1 MVMSPWQVSHLVLY
15 MHCLISTMMKVLSSS
30 GFYRSQIWD
39 CEQFSSFPKAV
50 CLNDRVEK
58 KNPGLWESKA
68 YSLYIYFRFI
78 SFYNYFI
85 ISQHSHFTSE
95 TIDYVQDTL
104 LQNMASCHF
113 SKQQKQEGLS
123 NLLLWFS
130 PEAGHKKII
139 WPSSK
144 VGHKTCIPEGSS
156 LYPEERNEGTDS
168 KKLNKQAVLSSPLFI
183 SCKSCPFLFNHISI
197 RLSTLHQM

>member
-1 MVMSPWQVSHLVLY
+1 MTEL
-15 MHCLISTMMKVLSSS
+15 
-30 GFYRSQIWD
+30 R
-39 CEQFSSFPKAV
+39 
-50 CLNDRVEK
+50 K

-113 SKQQKQEGLS
+113 SKQQNQEGLS

-197 RLSTLHQM
+197 RLATLHQM